1 MCGDRG
7 YQVIRTCLSRRKGW
21 GSSGNIKYIKWS
33 SNIQKQIYYSLL
45 ICIQVVVSIGF
56 NLKLF
61 VCQKKSIT
69 PNNSY
74 INYRII
80 FKYLISN
87 NLTLIGTPVDL

>member
-1 MCGDRG
+1 MYSSCSFYRV
-7 YQVIRTCLSRRKGW
+7 QLETICLS
-21 GSSGNIKYIKWS
+21 
-33 SNIQKQIYYSLL
+33 
-45 ICIQVVVSIGF
+45 
-56 NLKLF
+56 
-61 VCQKKSIT
+61 KKSIT